1 MLRPMV
7 RPKLRRMVSSLT
19 PQRPASTLAKLRG
32 VKVMGE
38 WVKGE
43 RVRSRWTRWAMALIR
58 TLVLPL
64 QAPALLLLLGI
75 SIYMGVHWSQG
86 STAEVAMGMSLASV
100 FWSIDC
106 LHAVL
111 VVFVCT
117 MPELLLERVSSLMA
131 ASRVVSLVMT
141 LLIVTVGGLYLLH
154 LNVLA
159 NVLILAS
166 AVLLARLDLLRVR
179 LKPPPLLLAITLSAV
194 VLLGAGLGR
203 ALSSGALA

>member
-1 MLRPMV
+1 
-7 RPKLRRMVSSLT
+7 
-19 PQRPASTLAKLRG
+19 
-32 VKVMGE
+32 
-38 WVKGE
+38 
-43 RVRSRWTRWAMALIR
+43 
-58 TLVLPL
+58 
-64 QAPALLLLLGI
+64 
-75 SIYMGVHWSQG
+75 
-86 STAEVAMGMSLASV
+86 MGMSLASV